1 MVIEIKDDFNPE
13 KIYLSGQCFRVR
25 KYDDGGYRF
34 LNGERAVY
42 LRKAGK
48 DTFALSC
55 GEKEWQEIW
64 LPYFDL
70 KRDYRSIRQTE
81 RGKDDFA
88 DRAMEFGRGIR
99 ILRQDPWE
107 MLITFLIS
115 QRKNIPAIAR
125 SIEQL
130 AAAFGHPITTEYE
143 SIQSF
148 PAPKELARACEEELR
163 QCGLGYRTPYILDAT
178 KRVLGGELDLSKLS
192 SCSDEELLEQLKTV
206 HGVGVKVADC
216 IALFAYGRLS
226 CAPVDV
232 WIERAIE
239 EEWHGQSLFDIYG
252 DDAGIIQQ
260 YIYYYE
266 RNGK

>member
-25 KYDDGGYRF
+25 KYDDEGYRF

-48 DTFALSC
+48 DSFAVSC
-55 GEKEWQEIW
+55 GEKEWQENW
-64 LPYFDL
+64 VPYFDL

-81 RGKDDFA
+81 RGKDDFT
-88 DRAMEFGRGIR
+88 DQAMEFGRGIR
-99 ILRQDPWE
+99 ILRRDPWE

-115 QRKNIPAIAR
+115 QRKNIPAISR

-130 AAAFGHPITTEYE
+130 SAAFGHPIATEYE
-143 SIQSF
+143 TIMSF
-148 PAPKELARACEEELR
+148 PAPKELARANEEDLKK
-163 QCGLGYRTPYILDAT
+163 CGLGYRTPYVMDAVERIL
-178 KRVLGGELDLSKLS
+178 RGELKLS
-192 SCSDEELLEQLKTV
+192 NLTSCSDEELLNRLKTV
-206 HGVGVKVADC
+206 HGVGQKVATC
-216 IALFAYGRLS
+216 VALFGYGRLS
-226 CAPVDV
+226 CAPVVV

-239 EEWHGQSLFDIYG
+239 EEWHGRSLFDVYG
-252 DDAGIIQQ
+252 KNAGIIQQ

-266 RNGK
+266 RNR